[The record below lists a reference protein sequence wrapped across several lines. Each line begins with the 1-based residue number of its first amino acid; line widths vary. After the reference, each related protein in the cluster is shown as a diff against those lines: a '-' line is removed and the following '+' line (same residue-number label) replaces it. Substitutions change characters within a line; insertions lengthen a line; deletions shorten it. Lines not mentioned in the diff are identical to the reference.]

1 MFGRVHRL
9 LRRTRG
15 EPDTTRSDARLELPA
30 TSRQGPMCHIDGTIT
45 GDLSMLREGLGSAQ
59 AAESETPVL
68 DSAAEQV
75 HEEPALDQ
83 AAALEAEQRA
93 VEARL
98 HELLAEDTLDF
109 EQIAEA
115 RTAIETRPESERP
128 ELYRQ
133 LASKVAYRNQRDNQA
148 IHGAADAR
156 RIGSSVPGDVMCN
169 VTSLAM
175 ALEGLGLGADESEKQ
190 LEDQLDELLVSEG
203 LGSRYELQGQA
214 AVAKRFGAETDRV
227 WTPAFRGADAAR
239 AWYHKNVLPRLE
251 RGETA
256 TLSMA
261 WGPKGDL
268 THIVRLEWVQGDG
281 VLVDDP
287 YGRLLHNGSFFTYD
301 TNDVSSSEGEGAKG
315 EDRLWSWLTVAL
327 VNGGRYVQFLSPAS

>member
-9 LRRTRG
+9 LRRTLG
-15 EPDTTRSDARLELPA
+15 EPDQASPSTRS
-30 TSRQGPMCHIDGTIT
+30 QGPMCHLDGTMT
-45 GDLSMLREGLGSAQ
+45 GDLSALRER
-59 AAESETPVL
+59 AAEPSSLQSETPIL
-68 DSAAEQV
+68 DVVAE
-75 HEEPALDQ
+75 HE
-83 AAALEAEQRA
+83 A
-93 VEARL
+93 VEAQEIQSEEQAVAARL
-98 HELLAEDTLDF
+98 DELLAEETLDF
-109 EQIAEA
+109 KQIAEA
-115 RTAIETRPESERP
+115 RAAIGTRPEQERP

-133 LASKVAYRNQRDNQA
+133 LASKVAYRNQRDNKA

-156 RIGSSVPGDVMCN
+156 AIGSSVPGDVMCN

-203 LGSRYELQGQA
+203 LGSRYELGGQA
-214 AVAKRFGAETDRV
+214 AAAKRFGADTDRL
-227 WTPAFRGADAAR
+227 WTPTFKGADAAR
-239 AWYHKNVLPRLE
+239 SWYLKNVLPRLE

-256 TLSMA
+256 TLSMV
-261 WGPKGDL
+261 WGAKRDF

-301 TNDVSSSEGEGAKG
+301 TNDVDSSEGGGAKG
-315 EDRLWSWLTVAL
+315 EDRLWSWLTVSL
-327 VNGGRYVQFLSPAS
+327 VNSGRYVQFLSPSA